1 MYINIYGHNY
11 IYTHIY
17 LHICVFMHMYI
28 FICTCTNVVQWQCVL
43 PLCARGRAKRAVQDR
58 VASSP
63 LWPGSTHYI
72 KWSALKMPAG
82 VEKHHK
88 PAPTHPLVHKH
99 RPTHLILFLLHRFFP
114 QTHLQSAHL
123 WPTSSPPRPSPPITS
138 RQRKPHT
145 CRHKCPVWV
154 ASCFNSPL
162 RSILSVI
169 YKRKGRARL

>member
-1 MYINIYGHNY
+1 
-11 IYTHIY
+11 
-17 LHICVFMHMYI
+17 MHMYI
-28 FICTCTNVVQWQCVL
+28 FICTCTNVVQWQCVS

-114 QTHLQSAHL
+114 PNSFAKC
-123 WPTSSPPRPSPPITS
+123 SSLTYIQPPPPITS

-145 CRHKCPVWV
+145 
-154 ASCFNSPL
+154 FT
-162 RSILSVI
+162 
-169 YKRKGRARL
+169 RAGTNAPSGWLHVLTLHSGQYCL